1 MFIGQAFRH
10 TPLAYPED
18 WHVCPQHEVITAQIN
33 TLIKQHCDTIYGD
46 VQVNIGEL
54 SVLDASEDNRLR
66 KTINL
71 HVNHDHI
78 DTLANTVCPIH
89 TERHQTVYGKLIEL
103 PFGQGTVDTACLIN
117 ALDFTHD
124 PHQLL
129 REVERVTRSD
139 GHIILTGC
147 NPLSL
152 SGLLHQLPVYQAHPF
167 SSARFFSYYRVKEWL
182 NVLGFSI
189 KYRCF
194 FGPANIFGKPKKIK
208 ETIDTIGSSS
218 MRSMYFIVA
227 QKHEIPMSVIKPKF
241 AKVTPRLQSAQ
252 PSLRVK

>member
-1 MFIGQAFRH
+1 M
-10 TPLAYPED
+10 
-18 WHVCPQHEVITAQIN
+18 IT
-33 TLIKQHCDTIYGD
+33 KQHCDTIYGD

-129 REVERVTRSD
+129 REVERVTRRAA
-139 GHIILTGC
+139 L
-147 NPLSL
+147 NPCTPTPLMRRLPCRLS
-152 SGLLHQLPVYQAHPF
+152 SVPV
-167 SSARFFSYYRVKEWL
+167 SR
-182 NVLGFSI
+182 G
-189 KYRCF
+189 
-194 FGPANIFGKPKKIK
+194 
-208 ETIDTIGSSS
+208 
-218 MRSMYFIVA
+218 
-227 QKHEIPMSVIKPKF
+227 IPS
-241 AKVTPRLQSAQ
+241 
-252 PSLRVK
+252 